1 MEQFNEQEIIESLT
15 GMNRAALPPYFHTR
29 VLAKWKATKS
39 ERNVGKWI
47 PALACAFLL
56 LLLISNLRLY
66 FISNAQSKMTFT
78 DTEQFTQTYFLQSN
92 HTIYEIDMEQ

>member
-1 MEQFNEQEIIESLT
+1 MEQFNEQEIIESLS
-15 GMNRAALPPYFHTR
+15 GMSRAALPPYFHTR
-29 VLAKWKATKS
+29 VIAKWKAKES
-39 ERNVGKWI
+39 EKNAGKWI
-47 PALACAFLL
+47 PALACALLL

-66 FISNAQSKMTFT
+66 FISNTQSKKAFT